1 MLPEIFLALQVHFAF
16 DFNIVT
22 DEPLHPMVQE
32 ALQADE
38 PMPPY
43 EDNAHVYLMGVVAAE
58 GDDSFEVGKQRFI
71 SMGESLRNRE
81 RQAYK
86 GYPKTKWSKVKDEP
100 RLCTY
105 SGDKKK
111 HVECVDN
118 LRMPC
123 SSLAD
128 LLIQYQYALDNYKK
142 VFRFTNVR
150 APSGISVTDFY
161 TLEVFRVLGMLDGL
175 AYEYKL
181 HCNSKSTEVEAI
193 SEIAKKDES
202 LRWFAAET
210 DDLLLKTMLLVMRRD
225 FYQQLVYS
233 HRNNTSIH
241 RKLPRDIFNLQT
253 IRESSLRKVMQSEIR
268 HDFRLLDE
276 MRSRADRDAGA
287 ENYLM
292 EWFYKEN
299 LTFNSTTSTFRNAIL
314 DSEVPIKH
322 YLEDRLQ
329 EPHAPYYKWWRLGNY
344 YGEILS
350 MVGTPRWINMSVDLN
365 NLDLVI
371 RLSDIAINYSELVE
385 NQRLEGLPLTKRN
398 PYDNSLPFFDESGQ
412 WLCFK
417 VPEELKSQD
426 ECIYLN

>member
-1 MLPEIFLALQVHFAF
+1 
-16 DFNIVT
+16 
-22 DEPLHPMVQE
+22 
-32 ALQADE
+32 
-38 PMPPY
+38 
-43 EDNAHVYLMGVVAAE
+43 
-58 GDDSFEVGKQRFI
+58 
-71 SMGESLRNRE
+71 
-81 RQAYK
+81 
-86 GYPKTKWSKVKDEP
+86 
-100 RLCTY
+100 
-105 SGDKKK
+105 
-111 HVECVDN
+111 
-118 LRMPC
+118 
-123 SSLAD
+123 
-128 LLIQYQYALDNYKK
+128 
-142 VFRFTNVR
+142 
-150 APSGISVTDFY
+150 
-161 TLEVFRVLGMLDGL
+161 
-175 AYEYKL
+175 
-181 HCNSKSTEVEAI
+181 
-193 SEIAKKDES
+193 
-202 LRWFAAET
+202 
-210 DDLLLKTMLLVMRRD
+210 
-225 FYQQLVYS
+225 
-233 HRNNTSIH
+233 
-241 RKLPRDIFNLQT
+241 
-253 IRESSLRKVMQSEIR
+253 
-268 HDFRLLDE
+268 
-276 MRSRADRDAGA
+276 
-287 ENYLM
+287 M